1 MSGHVAARQQV
12 RRPQEG
18 MAAAQPAPANPT
30 DVVEQ
35 LKQFAELRDQGILS
49 EEEFTAQ
56 KAKLLNS

>member
-1 MSGHVAARQQV
+1 
-12 RRPQEG
+12 